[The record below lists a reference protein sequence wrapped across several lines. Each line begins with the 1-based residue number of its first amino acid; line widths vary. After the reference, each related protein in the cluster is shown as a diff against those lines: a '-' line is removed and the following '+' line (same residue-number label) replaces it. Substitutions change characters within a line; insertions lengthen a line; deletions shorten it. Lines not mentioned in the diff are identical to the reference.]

1 MTKPITAKPGMTV
14 HLDEYTVAALKQL
27 QRQIAANGVGDV
39 PNFTLPELARHSIR
53 KWCDKQAA
61 PVPFKQEAAATGKE

>member
-1 MTKPITAKPGMTV
+1 MTAKPGMTV

-27 QRQIAANGVGDV
+27 KRQIERQAVGDV
-39 PNFTLPELARHSIR
+39 PGFTLAELARHSIR

-61 PVPFKQEAAATGKE
+61 PVPLERNREV

>member
-1 MTKPITAKPGMTV
+1 MTAKPGMTI

-27 QRQIAANGVGDV
+27 KRQIEANAVSDV
-39 PNFTLPELARHSIR
+39 PSFTLPELARHSIR

-61 PVPFKQEAAATGKE
+61 PVPLERNREA

>member
-1 MTKPITAKPGMTV
+1 MTKPITDKSGMTI
-14 HLDEYTVAALKQL
+14 HLDEFTVAALKQL
-27 QRQIAANGVGDV
+27 QRQIAANAVGDV

-61 PVPFKQEAAATGKE
+61 PVPFKQEKVTDKKD